1 MSERGRVKGCVC
13 VVLHTVQD
21 ATSPNV
27 HDQDLVRLC
36 PSMALLDIVV
46 YHYSVSEFPLQKG
59 LLELSD
65 DELLIGSVLLHYKL
79 TLMPSL
85 PPDSGITGQI
95 TF

>member
-1 MSERGRVKGCVC
+1 MKDCVC

-21 ATSPNV
+21 VTSPNV

-79 TLMPSL
+79 TLTPSL
-85 PPDSGITGQI
+85 PPDSGITWQI